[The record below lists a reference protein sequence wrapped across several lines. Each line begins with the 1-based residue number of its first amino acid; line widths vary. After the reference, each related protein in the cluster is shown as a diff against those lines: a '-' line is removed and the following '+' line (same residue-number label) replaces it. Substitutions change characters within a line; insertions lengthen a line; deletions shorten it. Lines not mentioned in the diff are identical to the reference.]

1 MRKVWR
7 ATAIIIA
14 AVLLCITVAF
24 ADPDVNVDHGGGS
37 VGTGTS
43 EYMWAAHREGIR
55 VSLYDT
61 EKGQTVN
68 MPRDYSNA
76 TTAQVSS
83 WVRNWWGYHSKLYYT
98 GGKRLTQNLST
109 YRTDHFQNK
118 IPEIITDQSVTTQD
132 IKNFFRDKVII
143 NEIAEDFGISYDT
156 LISGKY
162 KLLLEPVVYVVYK
175 GEGFCFSATEI
186 AVFELYH
193 ELNPGTMKN
202 RIGAITHQNAPLS
215 MFLEYPDIKL
225 PAWSGPTTGKQNA
238 RDILYS
244 LGIGIISFRDEP
256 PIDDPNGNNQ
266 KGSVTIIKV
275 DADSPSTML
284 PGAKFMLENKSN
296 NKKYYAT
303 SDSDGKAAFKVPL
316 GSYLLKEVE
325 APGGYT
331 SIPNIIAINL
341 TASNPTASYRISN
354 KRETVS
360 GDHII
365 YAYQLT
371 NYFDQNTNFSD
382 DVNYPADV
390 KPSPGVCSDNG
401 YTWVIDCLKEPSKD
415 IKSRAS
421 WGSIVPDSES
431 SRPDTYEVSPGGVK
445 MVPKRV
451 QVGEDEKTGHA
462 IYGWIEV
469 PEPYDPIYDTQT
481 LYSYQYKHNNHH
493 WTAFTWNG
501 TNVTV
506 YPSNYISA
514 GVFNDNSTMAQY
526 KILHNSGNYLLAFN
540 HASAFSLDRL
550 TDLFKP
556 LDTVKWISHRNGAL
570 TSQSQEIKLA
580 SYMSDRAANKNY
592 KDFYQKYTGNTPNEA
607 YSNANNTS
615 YYGSS
620 VAVKTTTIHGGVNGG
635 VARSYTKIFCNNGKD
650 PNAMHPS
657 TSNTATLDYQ
667 YAVEGTYKA
676 GDRTVRNAVSGD
688 SLIVTKDGYSKQIFQ
703 MPSNTFTF
711 YPTYKMYYTDTLG
724 SVATKNSP
732 YAWMLSAGKRT
743 FQATDAIEV
752 AVSGG
757 GTDVWAP
764 WSRDWED
771 KYEEDSEWGNEEKR
785 DYSVIKSGMVVK
797 AVQKN
802 DIEITIRAAFHTQ
815 DPDFVDASMRDSVEA
830 ANAAKEA
837 EMRGYVEDIKRTI
850 FGTELPNKRGVF
862 QDFTFGFY
870 TNLWEGTSSAISAAS
885 NGKLDMPVGGTK
897 GLSWAKSESPKT
909 RLEPVNKRIRVQQSE
924 YTTCYMPAHT
934 DFTAAD
940 DCKTLTIN
948 GNRYNGKLLITNMT
962 DYMYTLQTLRSLLDC
977 ATRINHSGKYDIGAI
992 ADSQNGTSWYEE
1004 FYGGIY
1010 VCQITYKFIVP
1021 AEAISTEYVQVH
1033 SQLSDST
1040 TAMNELAENM
1050 MFPGTKRK
1058 LFSDGMFGIGL
1069 CVVSK
1074 NGLDLGANSYGN
1086 VYLIFPPKEFGVRG
1100 SVYDLAQNA
1109 PQYFIR
1115 LH

>member
-1 MRKVWR
+1 M
-7 ATAIIIA
+7 
-14 AVLLCITVAF
+14 
-24 ADPDVNVDHGGGS
+24 
-37 VGTGTS
+37 
-43 EYMWAAHREGIR
+43 
-55 VSLYDT
+55 
-61 EKGQTVN
+61 
-68 MPRDYSNA
+68 
-76 TTAQVSS
+76 
-83 WVRNWWGYHSKLYYT
+83 
-98 GGKRLTQNLST
+98 
-109 YRTDHFQNK
+109 
-118 IPEIITDQSVTTQD
+118 PEIITDSSVTAED
-132 IKNFFRDKVII
+132 IKNFFRDETVIREVAS
-143 NEIAEDFGISYDT
+143 NFDISYDA

-162 KLLLEPVVYVVYK
+162 KLLLEPVVYVTYK
-175 GEGFCFSATEI
+175 GEGYCFSATEI

-193 ELNPGTMKN
+193 ELTPGTMKN

-215 MFLEYPDIKL
+215 MFLEYRDIGIS
-225 PAWSGPTTGKQNA
+225 AWDGPTTGKRDA

-244 LGIGIISFRDEP
+244 LGIGIISFTDEP

-266 KGSVTIIKV
+266 KGSVTITKI
-275 DADSPSTML
+275 DAASPSTML
-284 PGAKFMLENKSN
+284 PGAKFLLENKSN

-303 SDSDGKAAFKVPL
+303 SDSDGKATFTVPL
-316 GSYLLKEVE
+316 GTYLLQEVE
-325 APGGYT
+325 VPGGYAAVT
-331 SIPNIIAINL
+331 GAISINL
-341 TASNPTASYRISN
+341 TASNPTASYTIRNS
-354 KRETVS
+354 RETVS

-371 NYFDQNTNFSD
+371 NYFSQKTNFSS
-382 DVNYPADV
+382 DVNYPANA
-390 KPSPGVCSDNG
+390 KPDPDGCSDDG
-401 YTWVIDCLKEPSKD
+401 YTWVKDCLDPPSRD
-415 IKSRAS
+415 IAKRAI
-421 WGSIVPDSES
+421 WGSIVPGTETWRLDNYIVKDAWTETIPAT
-431 SRPDTYEVSPGGVK
+431 RKWGVIDTFVTPAGTVK
-445 MVPKRV
+445 ERM
-451 QVGEDEKTGHA
+451 
-462 IYGWIEV
+462 GWIDV
-469 PEPYDPIYDTQT
+469 PEQTITHPAEWGTRT

-493 WTAFTWNG
+493 WTDWFWNG

-514 GVFNDNSTMAQY
+514 GVFSDTSAMAQY
-526 KILHNSGNYLLAFN
+526 KILHNGGNYLLAFN
-540 HASAFSLDRL
+540 HAEAFSLSRL
-550 TDLFKP
+550 TKLFEP
-556 LDTVKWISHRNGAL
+556 LTTVKWISHRNGAL

-580 SYMSDRAANKNY
+580 SYMANRAANKNY
-592 KDFYQKYTGNTPNEA
+592 KAFYQTYTGNTPNEA
-607 YSNANNTS
+607 YSNASNTS

-688 SLIVTKDGYSKQIFQ
+688 SLVVTKDGYSKQIFQ

-724 SVATKNSP
+724 SVATKGSP

-802 DIEITIRAAFHTQ
+802 DIEITIRAAFHVQ
-815 DPDFVDASMRDSVEA
+815 DPDFVDASMRDSVMA

-909 RLEPVNKRIRVQQSE
+909 RLEPVNKQIRVQERE
-924 YTTCYMPAHT
+924 YTTCYMPTHI

-940 DCKTLTIN
+940 DCKTLIIN
-948 GNRYNGKLLITNMT
+948 GNRYDGKLLVTGT
-962 DYMYTLQTLRSLLDC
+962 SDYMFTLQTLRSLLDC
-977 ATRINHSGKYDIGAI
+977 ASHINGSGKHSIGAI
-992 ADSQNGTSWYEE
+992 ADSQDGTSWYEE
-1004 FYGGIY
+1004 YYGGIY
-1010 VCQITYKFIVP
+1010 VCQITYKFTVP

-1050 MFPGTKRK
+1050 MFPGTKKK